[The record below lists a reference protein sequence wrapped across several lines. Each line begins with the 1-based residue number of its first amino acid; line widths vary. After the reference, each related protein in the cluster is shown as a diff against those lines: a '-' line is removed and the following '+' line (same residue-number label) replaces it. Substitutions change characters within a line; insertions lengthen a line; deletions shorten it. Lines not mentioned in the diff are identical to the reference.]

1 MLKSTMELKRGDT
14 VTDGLLTGIVYI
26 PKTYI
31 DDEPRTIIVLSR
43 SKEKIDLDPDTL
55 TKIEDAEEKWW

>member
-14 VTDGLLTGIVYI
+14 VTDGLLTGIVYMQ
-26 PKTYI
+26 KTYI